1 MDTTAHLHHTT
12 TVISVCWWCVQVP
25 GQLAGPSEAAPPV
38 GKLQPERRPHGSR
51 PLQRGD
57 RHRRAHPARHHIHHP
72 LRLHLLLHT
81 SVQLLLHHLISPP
94 VLIFERSRLSP
105 ACWVRRSVFVCQGC
119 RDNPHT
125 GTLYT
130 AVRTHSPNPLGD
142 SPVQIL
148 IHGTNAHM
156 LRVNKYLHSTFTFVM
171 CRNNLK
177 NNLKIDFKCSFTACF
192 LLFLGHKVYFI
203 LDF

>member
-1 MDTTAHLHHTT
+1 MCSGSWAACGPVWSSSTRRQTAAWETT
-12 TVISVCWWCVQVP
+12 TWFTSTSKRRS
-25 GQLAGPSEAAPPV
+25 ASPSS
-38 GKLQPERRPHGSR
+38 SR
-51 PLQRGD
+51 SSP
-57 RHRRAHPARHHIHHP
+57 
-72 LRLHLLLHT
+72 HT
-81 SVQLLLHHLISPP
+81 SSSSPTSTSP
-94 VLIFERSRLSP
+94 HVSPALAPSSHFSPRFNIWKIQTLSH

-171 CRNNLK
+171 CKNNLK